1 MPKKIMQRRTYLKT
15 LLAAGAAAGVAPA
28 QKGAG
33 KGIMLT
39 VDMSVDPAKEKE
51 MLHNFHTI
59 FKPAAEKT
67 PGYID
72 VNVYKLRSAV
82 QGSAPAGLNYI
93 FVLRMESEELRQKC
107 VLHVLA
113 GHRGS
118 EQQPAQ
124 PLGACFR
131 ADRGRHQGRWLQ
143 MQFWHRHS
151 FTYRRVGLLYRER

>member
-15 LLAAGAAAGVAPA
+15 LLAAGAATGVAPA

-82 QGSAPAGLNYI
+82 QGSAPAGLNYM
-93 FVLRMESEELRQKC
+93 FVLLMESEELRQKWIHSPTHIKVWPTVEKTLTTKNYT
-107 VLHVLA
+107 VLLFDLA
-113 GHRGS
+113 
-118 EQQPAQ
+118 
-124 PLGACFR
+124 
-131 ADRGRHQGRWLQ
+131 
-143 MQFWHRHS
+143 
-151 FTYRRVGLLYRER
+151 

>member
-1 MPKKIMQRRTYLKT
+1 MQRRTYLKT

-28 QKGAG
+28 QKGGG

-39 VDMSVDPAKEKE
+39 VDMSVDPVREQE

-93 FVLRMESEELRQKC
+93 FVLRMESEELRQKWIHSPTHIRVWPTVEKTLTNKNYT
-107 VLHVLA
+107 VLLFDLA
-113 GHRGS
+113 
-118 EQQPAQ
+118 
-124 PLGACFR
+124 
-131 ADRGRHQGRWLQ
+131 
-143 MQFWHRHS
+143 
-151 FTYRRVGLLYRER
+151 

>member
-1 MPKKIMQRRTYLKT
+1 
-15 LLAAGAAAGVAPA
+15 
-28 QKGAG
+28 
-33 KGIMLT
+33 MLT

-93 FVLRMESEELRQKC
+93 FVLRMESEELRQKWIHSPTHIRVWPTVEKTLTTKDYT
-107 VLHVLA
+107 VLLFDLA
-113 GHRGS
+113 
-118 EQQPAQ
+118 
-124 PLGACFR
+124 
-131 ADRGRHQGRWLQ
+131 
-143 MQFWHRHS
+143 
-151 FTYRRVGLLYRER
+151 